1 VELSVCLDPRRPWA
15 DQRALA
21 VGAEQAG
28 FAGVWVC
35 DHFMPLPGDDRA
47 VLEGWTSLTALA
59 AATDRLRLG
68 TLVLGAGY
76 RHPAVVASMAAT
88 LDHVS
93 GGRVVL
99 GLGAGWQENEHTA
112 YGIPL
117 LLPPARLAMFE
128 EYVVAVRSLLRDP
141 VTDLDGEYWTLRA
154 ATCEPKPV
162 QPVLPVLVGGAGR
175 QRTLRVAA
183 RLADQWHVWGPAE
196 RFAEVSA
203 VLDERCAEAGRDPAT
218 VRRLSG
224 EVVGPDLTDGELAR
238 LLAGYRTAGADE
250 FVLRDHSDLEP
261 QVTLGSL
268 ERATRALGG

>member
-1 VELSVCLDPRRPWA
+1 MELSVCLDPRRSWA
-15 DQRALA
+15 DQRAVA
-21 VGAEQAG
+21 VAAEAAG
-28 FAGVWVC
+28 YAGVWVC
-35 DHFMPLPGDDRA
+35 DHFMPLPGDDRP
-47 VLEGWTSLTALA
+47 VHEGWTTLTALA
-59 AATDRLRLG
+59 AATVRLRLG

-76 RHPAVVASMAAT
+76 RHPAIVASMAAT

-99 GLGAGWQENEHTA
+99 GLGAGWQENEHAA

-117 LLPPARLAMFE
+117 LPPPARLAMFE

-141 VTDLDGEYWTLRA
+141 VTDLDGEHWTLRA

-162 QPVLPVLVGGAGR
+162 QPALPLLVGGAGR

-183 RLADQWHVWGPAE
+183 RLGDQWHVWGPAE

-203 VLDERCAEAGRDPAT
+203 VLDERCAEARRDPAT
-218 VRRLSG
+218 IRRLSG
-224 EVVGPDLTDGELAR
+224 EVVGPELTDDALRR
-238 LLAGYRTAGADE
+238 LLAGYRSAGADE

-261 QVTLGSL
+261 QMTVSSL
-268 ERATRALGG
+268 QRVARALRG